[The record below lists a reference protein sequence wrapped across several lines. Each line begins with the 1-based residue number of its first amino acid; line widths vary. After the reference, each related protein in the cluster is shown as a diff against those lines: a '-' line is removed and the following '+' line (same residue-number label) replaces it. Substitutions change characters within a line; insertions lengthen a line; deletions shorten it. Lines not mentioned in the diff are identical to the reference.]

1 MKTTLFRNG
10 SHTPV
15 GKSLERIIYLGLV
28 PSDEITKQH
37 IEALLSAQFI
47 MQVHNGGKMLYVAT
61 EDGYTELEDQK
72 ENSKESENGN

>member
-1 MKTTLFRNG
+1 MKTALFSKG

-28 PSDEITKQH
+28 PSDEIAKHH
-37 IEALLSAQFI
+37 IEALLSARFI
-47 MQVHNGGKMLYVAT
+47 MQVHSGGKMLYVAT
-61 EDGYTELEDQK
+61 EDGFIELEDQK